1 MVWPIGLQFL
11 NHSHCPV
18 VLLLLG
24 HRLSGYWLLHRHPRV
39 LWCFATVFLQKGG
52 TFYPS
57 RYTSYCLTVSPINPT
72 PFWPVIRQET
82 DSTWSSGRW
91 LQRRVPRATFLLS
104 SSELLPL
111 PPGAQYC
118 SGPFHCIHPLDLI
131 RQAPTSRLC
140 PPDPVQ
146 QTPLTRPSF
155 RRLHPPGPIHQ
166 TLPTRLNSPD
176 PIR

>member
-18 VLLLLG
+18 VFLLPG
-24 HRLSGYWLLHRHPRV
+24 HRPLGYWLLHRHLRA
-39 LWCFATVFLQKGG
+39 LWCFAIVFLQKGG
-52 TFYPS
+52 SFCLQVHLLLFDCK
-57 RYTSYCLTVSPINPT
+57 SYQPNSFLASNKARNTC
-72 PFWPVIRQET
+72 
-82 DSTWSSGRW
+82 SSV
-91 LQRRVPRATFLLS
+91 QRRVPGVTFLLS

-118 SGPFHCIHPLDLI
+118 RVPIHCIHPLDLI

-146 QTPLTRPSF
+146 QTPLTRSSF
-155 RRLHPPGPIHQ
+155 RRLHSPGPTHQ
-166 TLPTRLNSPD
+166 TLPNRLHYPD
-176 PIR
+176 PIP